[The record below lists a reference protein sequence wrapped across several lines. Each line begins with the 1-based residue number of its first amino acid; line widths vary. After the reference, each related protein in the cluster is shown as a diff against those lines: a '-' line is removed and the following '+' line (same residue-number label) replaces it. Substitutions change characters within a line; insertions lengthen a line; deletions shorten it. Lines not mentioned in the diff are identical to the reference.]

1 MTFSTFTSTLLL
13 ATGLTLAAAAQASPV
28 QVTFDPGT
36 AGLAGGSFAADALT
50 GGEFSRI
57 SNQVP
62 ALDGSFG
69 WHEVGYLHI
78 TGTLLNSNPVVPTG
92 LDSAY
97 TLYIAFDIHG
107 FQPPGFGP
115 GYSTSATMSL
125 YGADGVSSFGFDG
138 SNNAFVSNV
147 NEPVLL
153 ATTSNIA
160 IQTAASVVGV
170 SPLALD
176 LSATVQANYHPAVP
190 GVSSP
195 AGTLGLDGRF
205 LHPSAGV
212 QVLYGGGAF
221 LVTGGTD
228 VLAFTT
234 AVPEP
239 ASAALLLAGLAA
251 VGASLR
257 RRAARAP

>member
-1 MTFSTFTSTLLL
+1 M
-13 ATGLTLAAAAQASPV
+13 
-28 QVTFDPGT
+28 
-36 AGLAGGSFAADALT
+36 
-50 GGEFSRI
+50 
-57 SNQVP
+57 
-62 ALDGSFG
+62 
-69 WHEVGYLHI
+69 
-78 TGTLLNSNPVVPTG
+78 PTG

-125 YGADGVSSFGFDG
+125 YGANGVSSFGFDG
-138 SNNAFVSNV
+138 GNNAFVSNA
-147 NEPVLL
+147 NAPVLL
-153 ATTSNIA
+153 ATTSAIA
-160 IQTAASVVGV
+160 IQTGASVVSF
-170 SPLALD
+170 SPLALN
-176 LSATVQANYHPAVP
+176 LSAAVLANYHPTVP

-195 AGTLGLDGRF
+195 AGTLGLDGSF
-205 LHPSAGV
+205 AHPSAGV
-212 QVLYGGGAF
+212 QVLNSGVAF

-234 AVPEP
+234 PVPEP

-257 RRAARAP
+257 RRAA

>member
-1 MTFSTFTSTLLL
+1 MKFSAFNSTLLL
-13 ATGLTLAAAAQASPV
+13 AIGLGLGMAAQASPV
-28 QVTFDPGT
+28 QVTLDPGT

-50 GGEFSRI
+50 GGEVSRI
-57 SNQVP
+57 SNQPP
-62 ALDGSFG
+62 ALDGSFS

-78 TGTLLNSNPVVPTG
+78 TGTMLNGNPVVPTG

-97 TLYIAFDIHG
+97 SMYIAFDIHG

-125 YGADGVSSFGFDG
+125 YGANGVSSFGFDG
-138 SNNAFVSNV
+138 GNNAFVNNASA
-147 NEPVLL
+147 PVLL

-160 IQTAASVVGV
+160 IQTSANVVSF

-190 GVSSP
+190 GFSSP
-195 AGTLGLDGRF
+195 AGTLGLDGSF

-212 QVLYGGGAF
+212 QVLFGGGAF

-228 VLAFTT
+228 VLSFTT
-234 AVPEP
+234 PVPEP
-239 ASAALLLAGLAA
+239 ASAALLLAGLAV
-251 VGASLR
+251 VGAGLR
-257 RRAARAP
+257 RRAT